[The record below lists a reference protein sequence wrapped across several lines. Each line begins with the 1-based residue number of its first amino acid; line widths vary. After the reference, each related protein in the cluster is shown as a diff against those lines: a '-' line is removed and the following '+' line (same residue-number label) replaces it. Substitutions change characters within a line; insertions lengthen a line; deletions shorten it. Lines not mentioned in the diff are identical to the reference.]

1 MFLAF
6 INENKNALPNNEY
19 SIGKNEMEEQIN
31 KFDNLTKKFIDKRLT
46 NMLKLYTQ
54 DAFNKNVNKIL
65 CRFLHRNSWY

>member
-6 INENKNALPNNEY
+6 INESKNALPNNEY

-54 DAFNKNVNKIL
+54 DILNKNVNKIL

>member
-6 INENKNALPNNEY
+6 INERKNALPNNEY

-31 KFDNLTKKFIDKRLT
+31 KFDNLTKKFIDKHLT

-54 DAFNKNVNKIL
+54 DILNKNVNKIL